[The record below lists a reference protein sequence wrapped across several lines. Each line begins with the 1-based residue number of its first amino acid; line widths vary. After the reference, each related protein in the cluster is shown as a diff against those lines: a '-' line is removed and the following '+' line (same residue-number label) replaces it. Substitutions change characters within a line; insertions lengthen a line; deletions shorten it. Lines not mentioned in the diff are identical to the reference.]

1 MAHCLTTF
9 AFLHCVSETVKKKK
23 HKKKTLII
31 KLFDLKD
38 LRWDIRSCKH

>member
-23 HKKKTLII
+23 QTKKKNTHNKVI
-31 KLFDLKD
+31 
-38 LRWDIRSCKH
+38 